1 VIPRLREAPTR
12 GESLNGAVAQPAVV
26 RRRRASPLARRK
38 AIEGYLYISPFLIGF
53 AVFTA
58 YPLLASLYLSFTNYN
73 LLTAPVWA
81 GLENY
86 SRAFSGDNLFW
97 SSLGR
102 TGQYALLVV
111 PLGVLASLGAALLL
125 TRGFPG
131 TSVFRTFF
139 FLPSI
144 TPIIASVLIWL
155 WILQPSIG
163 VLNYLLNLLHI
174 PGPPWIQSTA
184 WALPSL
190 VMLSLWNTAGG
201 SRMIV
206 FLAGLQAVPV
216 ELYDAAKI
224 DGANAWQR
232 FRNVTLPL
240 ISPTIFFNVVISI
253 IGALS
258 VFSVAYIGTQGGP
271 AYATYF
277 YVYHLYTSAFQY
289 SLMGYAS
296 ALAWIFLLVVLTL
309 TGIQFRLQNR
319 WVYYAAESAA
329 DTTDDK

>member
-1 VIPRLREAPTR
+1 VI
-12 GESLNGAVAQPAVV
+12 S
-26 RRRRASPLARRK
+26 RRAKHSSPLARRK
-38 AIEGYLYISPFLIGF
+38 ALEGYLYISPFLIGF
-53 AVFTA
+53 VVFTA
-58 YPLLASLYLSFTNYN
+58 YPLIASLYLSFTNFN
-73 LLTAPVWA
+73 LITPPTWA

-86 SRAFSGDNLFW
+86 ARAFGGDNLFW
-97 SSLGR
+97 LSLGR
-102 TGQYALLVV
+102 TVQYALLVV
-111 PLGVLASLGAALLL
+111 PLGVTASLGAALLL
-125 TRGFPG
+125 TGGFRG
-131 TSVFRTFF
+131 TTLFRTFF

-163 VLNYLLNLLHI
+163 VLNYLLSLVRI
-174 PGPPWIQSTA
+174 PGPPWVQSTA

-190 VMLSLWNTAGG
+190 VILSLWNTAGG
-201 SRMIV
+201 SRMVV
-206 FLAGLQAVPV
+206 FLAGLQAVPS
-216 ELYDAAKI
+216 ELIDAAKI

-232 FRNVTLPL
+232 FRNVTVPL
-240 ISPTIFFNVVISI
+240 ISPTIFFNVVVST

-296 ALAWIFLLVVLTL
+296 ALAWIFLLLVLAL
-309 TGIQFRLQNR
+309 TAFQFRLQSR
-319 WVYYAAESAA
+319 WVYYAADAPGSEAG
-329 DTTDDK
+329 DGK

>member
-1 VIPRLREAPTR
+1 
-12 GESLNGAVAQPAVV
+12 
-26 RRRRASPLARRK
+26 
-38 AIEGYLYISPFLIGF
+38 
-53 AVFTA
+53 
-58 YPLLASLYLSFTNYN
+58 
-73 LLTAPVWA
+73 
-81 GLENY
+81 
-86 SRAFSGDNLFW
+86 
-97 SSLGR
+97 
-102 TGQYALLVV
+102 
-111 PLGVLASLGAALLL
+111 
-125 TRGFPG
+125 
-131 TSVFRTFF
+131 
-139 FLPSI
+139 
-144 TPIIASVLIWL
+144 
-155 WILQPSIG
+155 
-163 VLNYLLNLLHI
+163 
-174 PGPPWIQSTA
+174 
-184 WALPSL
+184 
-190 VMLSLWNTAGG
+190 MLSLWNTAGG

-224 DGANAWQR
+224 DGADAWQR

-296 ALAWIFLLVVLTL
+296 ALAWIFLIVVLTL

-319 WVYYAAESAA
+319 WVYYAADSPTDESRGE
-329 DTTDDK
+329 

>member
-1 VIPRLREAPTR
+1 MSVGVARR
-12 GESLNGAVAQPAVV
+12 GPGPS
-26 RRRRASPLARRK
+26 RRASSPLARRR
-38 AIEGYLYISPFLIGF
+38 AIEGYLYIAPFLIGF
-53 AVFTA
+53 VVFTA
-58 YPLLASLYLSFTNYN
+58 YPLLASLYLSFTNFN
-73 LLTAPVWA
+73 LISDPVWV

-86 SRAFSGDNLFW
+86 AEAFTRDNQFW
-97 SSLGR
+97 ASLAR
-102 TGQYALLVV
+102 TGRYALLVV

-125 TRGFPG
+125 NQGFRG
-131 TSVFRTFF
+131 TVLLRTAF

-144 TPIIASVLIWL
+144 VPIIASVLIWL

-163 VLNYLLNLLHI
+163 VMNYLLSLVGV
-174 PGPPWIQSTA
+174 PGPPWVQSTT
-184 WALPSL
+184 WAIPSL
-190 VMLSLWNTAGG
+190 VVLSLWSTAGG

-206 FLAGLQAVPV
+206 FLAGLQGVPT
-216 ELYDAAKI
+216 ELYEASKI

-232 FRNVTLPL
+232 FVNVTLPM

-277 YVYHLYTSAFQY
+277 YVYHLYVSAFQY

-296 ALAWIFLLVVLTL
+296 ALAWVFLVIVLAL
-309 TGIQFRLQNR
+309 TFVQFRLQDR
-319 WVYYAAESAA
+319 WVYYAGDEPS
-329 DTTDDK
+329 DRGNDG

>member
-1 VIPRLREAPTR
+1 VNARRDMILRASSAAGVLRSAT
-12 GESLNGAVAQPAVV
+12 GTSSLA
-26 RRRRASPLARRK
+26 RRRAL
-38 AIEGYLYISPFLIGF
+38 EGYLYISPFLIGF

-58 YPLLASLYLSFTNYN
+58 YPLIASLYLSFTNFN
-73 LLTAPVWA
+73 LISPPVWVGA
-81 GLENY
+81 ENY
-86 SRAFSGDNLFW
+86 VRAFSGDGLFW

-102 TGQYALLVV
+102 TAQYAVMVV
-111 PLGVLASLGAALLL
+111 PLGIVASLGAALLL

-131 TSVFRTFF
+131 TSMFRTFF

-163 VLNYLLNLLHI
+163 VLNYLLSLVHI
-174 PGPPWIQSTA
+174 PGPPWVQSTT

-190 VMLSLWNTAGG
+190 IILSLWNTAGG

-206 FLAGLQAVPV
+206 FLAGLQAVPA

-224 DGANAWQR
+224 DGAGAWQR
-232 FRNVTLPL
+232 FRNVTIPL
-240 ISPTIFFNVVISI
+240 ISPTIFFNVVVSI

-289 SLMGYAS
+289 SLMGYAA
-296 ALAWIFLLVVLTL
+296 ALAWIFLLIVLAL
-309 TGIQFRLQNR
+309 TAIQFRLQRR
-319 WVYYAAESAA
+319 WVYYASEAPGGAK
-329 DTTDDK
+329 DGV

>member
-1 VIPRLREAPTR
+1 LST
-12 GESLNGAVAQPAVV
+12 GTSAVAATTAP
-26 RRRRASPLARRK
+26 RRSSTLARRK

-53 AVFTA
+53 AIFTL
-58 YPLLASLYLSFTNYN
+58 YPLIASFYLSFTNFN
-73 LLTAPVWA
+73 LISDPTWV

-86 SRAFSGDNLFW
+86 QRAFTGDNLFW
-97 SSLGR
+97 SSLER
-102 TGQYALLVV
+102 TGRYALLVV
-111 PLGVLASLGAALLL
+111 PLGVVASLCAALLL
-125 TRGFPG
+125 NQGFPG
-131 TSVFRTFF
+131 TAVFRTFF

-144 TPIIASVLIWL
+144 VPIIASVLIWL

-163 VLNYLLNLLHI
+163 VMNYLLSLLGI
-174 PGPPWIQSTA
+174 PGPPWVQSTT

-190 VMLSLWNTAGG
+190 VMLSLWGTAGG

-206 FLAGLQAVPV
+206 FLAGLQGVPQ
-216 ELYDAAKI
+216 ELYEAAKI

-232 FRNVTLPL
+232 FVNVTLPM
-240 ISPTIFFNVVISI
+240 ISPTIFFNVVISV

-277 YVYHLYTSAFQY
+277 YVYHLYVSAFQY

-296 ALAWIFLLVVLTL
+296 ALAWIFLVIVLVLTVV
-309 TGIQFRLQNR
+309 QFRLQDR
-319 WVYYAAESAA
+319 WVFYAGAESS
-329 DTTDDK
+329 DRSDDGK

>member
-1 VIPRLREAPTR
+1 LSSTPATLAARPSRR
-12 GESLNGAVAQPAVV
+12 GS
-26 RRRRASPLARRK
+26 SPLTRRK
-38 AIEGYLYISPFLIGF
+38 AIEGYLYIAPFLIGF
-53 AVFTA
+53 LIFTA
-58 YPLLASLYLSFTNYN
+58 YPLLASLYLSFTNFN
-73 LLTAPVWA
+73 LISDPVWV

-86 SRAFSGDNLFW
+86 TRAFTGDNLFW
-97 SSLGR
+97 SSLER
-102 TGQYALLVV
+102 TGRYALLVV

-125 TRGFPG
+125 NQGFPG
-131 TSVFRTFF
+131 TSIFRTFF

-163 VLNYLLNLLHI
+163 VMNYLLSLVGV
-174 PGPPWIQSTA
+174 PGPPWVQSTV
-184 WALPSL
+184 WAVPSL
-190 VMLSLWNTAGG
+190 VLLGLWNTAGG

-206 FLAGLQAVPV
+206 FLAGLQGVPT
-216 ELYDAAKI
+216 ELYEASKI

-296 ALAWIFLLVVLTL
+296 ALAWVFLLIVLAL
-309 TGIQFRLQNR
+309 TVIQFQLSDR
-319 WVYYAAESAA
+319 WVYYAGGESSERG
-329 DTTDDK
+329 DDGR

>member
-1 VIPRLREAPTR
+1 LP
-12 GESLNGAVAQPAVV
+12 
-26 RRRRASPLARRK
+26 RRRSSPLARRK
-38 AIEGYLYISPFLIGF
+38 AVEGYLYISPFLIGF
-53 AVFTA
+53 ATFTA
-58 YPLLASLYLSFTNYN
+58 YPLIASLYLSFTNYN
-73 LLTAPVWA
+73 LITPPTFV

-86 SRAFSGDNLFW
+86 THAFFDDNLFW

-102 TGQYALLVV
+102 TARYALMVV

-125 TRGFPG
+125 TRGLPG
-131 TSVFRTFF
+131 TSIFRTFF

-163 VLNYLLNLLHI
+163 VLNYLLSLLNI
-174 PGPPWIQSTA
+174 PGPPWIRGTA

-206 FLAGLQAVPV
+206 FLAGLQAVPS

-224 DGANAWQR
+224 DGSNAWQR
-232 FRNVTLPL
+232 FRHVTVPL

-277 YVYHLYTSAFQY
+277 YVYHLYTNAFQY

-296 ALAWIFLLVVLTL
+296 ALAWIFLVIVLVL
-309 TGIQFRLQNR
+309 TGIQFRLQHR
-319 WVYYAAESAA
+319 WVYYAAEAPT
-329 DTTDDK
+329 DTRDAG

>member
-1 VIPRLREAPTR
+1 V
-12 GESLNGAVAQPAVV
+12 
-26 RRRRASPLARRK
+26 
-38 AIEGYLYISPFLIGF
+38 
-53 AVFTA
+53 
-58 YPLLASLYLSFTNYN
+58 
-73 LLTAPVWA
+73 

-86 SRAFSGDNLFW
+86 QRAFTGDNLFW
-97 SSLGR
+97 SSLER
-102 TGQYALLVV
+102 TARYALLVV
-111 PLGVLASLGAALLL
+111 PLGVVASLCAAMLLNQ
-125 TRGFPG
+125 GFPG
-131 TSVFRTFF
+131 TAIFRTFF

-144 TPIIASVLIWL
+144 VPIIASVLIWL

-163 VLNYLLNLLHI
+163 VMNYLLSLI
-174 PGPPWIQSTA
+174 GVPGPPWVQSTA
-184 WALPSL
+184 WAVPSL
-190 VMLSLWNTAGG
+190 VMLSLWSTAGG

-216 ELYDAAKI
+216 ELYEAARI

-232 FRNVTLPL
+232 FVNVTLPL
-240 ISPTIFFNVVISI
+240 ISPTIFFNVVISV

-296 ALAWIFLLVVLTL
+296 ALAWIFLIIVLVLTA
-309 TGIQFRLQNR
+309 IQFRLQDR
-319 WVYYAAESAA
+319 WVFYAGAEASERGN
-329 DTTDDK
+329 DGK

>member
-1 VIPRLREAPTR
+1 MGP
-12 GESLNGAVAQPAVV
+12 
-26 RRRRASPLARRK
+26 RRRRPPLARRK
-38 AIEGYLYISPFLIGF
+38 ALEGYLYISPFLIGF
-53 AVFTA
+53 AIFTA
-58 YPLLASLYLSFTNYN
+58 YPLLASLYFSLTNYN
-73 LLTAPVWA
+73 LLTAPEFV

-86 SRAFSGDNLFW
+86 ARAFTGDDLFW
-97 SSLGR
+97 SSLRR
-102 TGQYALLVV
+102 TAQYALLVV
-111 PLGVLASLGAALLL
+111 PLGVAASLATALLL

-131 TSVFRTFF
+131 TSIFRTFF

-163 VLNYLLNLLHI
+163 VLNYLLGLLHI
-174 PGPPWIQSTA
+174 PGPPWIQSTV
-184 WALPSL
+184 WAVPSL

-232 FRNVTLPL
+232 FRSVTLPL
-240 ISPTIFFNVVISI
+240 ISPTIFFNVVISV

-289 SLMGYAS
+289 SVMGYAS
-296 ALAWIFLLVVLTL
+296 ALAWIFLLIVLALTL
-309 TGIQFRLQNR
+309 IQFSLQNR
-319 WVYYAAESAA
+319 WVYYAESPAEN
-329 DTTDDK
+329 TDGG

>member
-1 VIPRLREAPTR
+1 VSTSSATLAAQTARR
-12 GESLNGAVAQPAVV
+12 GSSLT
-26 RRRRASPLARRK
+26 RRK

-53 AVFTA
+53 LVFTA
-58 YPLLASLYLSFTNYN
+58 YPLLASFYLSFTSYN
-73 LLTAPVWA
+73 ILSDPTWV

-86 SRAFSGDNLFW
+86 ERAYSGDPQFW
-97 SSLGR
+97 ASLGR
-102 TGQYALLVV
+102 TIRYALLVV
-111 PLGVLASLGAALLL
+111 PLGIVCSLGAAMLLNQ
-125 TRGFPG
+125 GFKG

-144 TPIIASVLIWL
+144 TPVIASVLIWL

-163 VLNYLLNLLHI
+163 VANYLLSLVGI
-174 PGPPWIQSTA
+174 PGPPWVQSTT
-184 WALPSL
+184 WAIPSL
-190 VMLSLWNTAGG
+190 VILGLWNTAGG

-206 FLAGLQAVPV
+206 FLAGLQSVPQ
-216 ELYDAAKI
+216 ELYEASHI
-224 DGANAWQR
+224 DGASAWQR
-232 FRNVTLPL
+232 FWNVTVPM

-296 ALAWIFLLVVLTL
+296 SLAWIFLVIVLGLTVVQFTL
-309 TGIQFRLQNR
+309 QKR
-319 WVYYAAESAA
+319 WVYYAGDERSERG
-329 DTTDDK
+329 TNG